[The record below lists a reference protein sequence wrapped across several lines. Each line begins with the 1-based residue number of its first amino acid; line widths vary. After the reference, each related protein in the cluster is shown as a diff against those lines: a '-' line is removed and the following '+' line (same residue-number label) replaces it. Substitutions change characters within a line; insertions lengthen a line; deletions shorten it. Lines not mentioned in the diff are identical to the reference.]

1 MGMNLIPKYTRIEI
15 INLIKQNSNQ
25 FNEGPD
31 NHFKTLNISEA
42 KAKKLLSQS
51 AIWTTEDYKIISK
64 IVGIDVDTLLQNLEQ
79 EDLNSVSFRA
89 LENNEV
95 INKKV
100 AQLNDIFEDLT
111 YQLKIGCDDSGRA
124 L

>member
-1 MGMNLIPKYTRIEI
+1 YN
-15 INLIKQNSNQ
+15 
-25 FNEGPD
+25 
-31 NHFKTLNISEA
+31 
-42 KAKKLLSQS
+42 
-51 AIWTTEDYKIISK
+51 IISK
-64 IVGIDVDTLLQNLEQ
+64 IVGIDVNTLLENLEQ

-111 YQLKIGCDDSGRA
+111 YQLKIGCDDGGRA

>member
-1 MGMNLIPKYTRIEI
+1 ME
-15 INLIKQNSNQ
+15 
-25 FNEGPD
+25 
-31 NHFKTLNISEA
+31 
-42 KAKKLLSQS
+42 
-51 AIWTTEDYKIISK
+51 
-64 IVGIDVDTLLQNLEQ
+64 NLEQ

-111 YQLKIGCDDSGRA
+111 YQLKIGCDDGGRA

>member
-1 MGMNLIPKYTRIEI
+1 MNLIPKYTRIEI
-15 INLIKQNSNQ
+15 INLIKRNSNQ
-25 FNEGPD
+25 FNDGLD

-42 KAKKLLSQS
+42 KAKKLLSHR
-51 AIWTTEDYKIISK
+51 AIWTTEDYNIISK
-64 IVGIDVDTLLQNLEQ
+64 TVGIDVNTLLENLEQ

-111 YQLKIGCDDSGRA
+111 YQLKIGCDDGGRA